1 MINELY
7 LYGSIPVQVLY
18 PPAWPGDLVAGQG
31 PMWPEAHMLLNIP
44 EPQLK
49 RLCSTETQ
57 THNTA
62 LFCSL
67 QGHWSME
74 SSSSLAFPRFLPP
87 SLSLTLILF
96 LALSIPPALSLPP
109 YFSLSPSFSASG
121 PEAPMVN

>member
-7 LYGSIPVQVLY
+7 FYGSIPVQVLY

-31 PMWPEAHMLLNIP
+31 PMWPEAHMLLNST

-74 SSSSLAFPRFLPP
+74 SSSSLAFFL
-87 SLSLTLILF
+87 LF
-96 LALSIPPALSLPP
+96 SP
-109 YFSLSPSFSASG
+109 SPSFSF
-121 PEAPMVN
+121 